1 MAVTFIQQKKKQRYF
16 LIVFLVVLGVVLVI
30 AGGRF
35 IQKKIPPAPL
45 VVTSGFAQGR
55 DIDINFEALKH
66 PIFQELGDPT
76 APIPFPEE
84 VGREIPFF
92 PL

>member
-1 MAVTFIQQKKKQRYF
+1 MAITFIQQKKKQRYF
-16 LIVFLVVLGVVLVI
+16 FFVFLVVLLVVLVI
-30 AGGRF
+30 VGAGF
-35 IQKKIPPAPL
+35 IKKEIPLAPL
-45 VVTSGFAQGR
+45 VGSPEFTQGR
-55 DIDINFEALKH
+55 DIDINFETLKH

>member
-1 MAVTFIQQKKKQRYF
+1 MAITFIQQKKKQRYF

-30 AGGRF
+30 VGARF
-35 IQKKIPPAPL
+35 IQKEIPLESL
-45 VVTSGFAQGR
+45 VVTPEFTQGR
-55 DIDINFEALKH
+55 DIDINFETLKH

-84 VGREIPFF
+84 VGREIPFL